1 MKVRLLS
8 EEQPDVVITISWKE
22 AAILRTISDEVSGLG
37 PGRVFMNEVG
47 MTLNNVG
54 VPLDNSTEFSGCF
67 K

>member
-8 EEQPDVVITISWKE
+8 EEQPDVVITISWNE
-22 AAILRTISDEVSGLG
+22 AVILRTMSEGISGLG
-37 PGRVFMNEVG
+37 PERVFMDEVG